1 MIAKRPTVSGS
12 EPNFSSVYREV
23 SQKPWRSAFPLI
35 FELLEPAFY
44 IFRGCP
50 HIFCQAWHSLARF
63 FGNQLIESH
72 YSLSYSATDGLRGD
86 WMCLGQLGQRTKQPK
101 QGLQSPDPYVHLGQ
115 LMSGDNAL
123 DIDHH
128 CVFRKQI
135 PPLLRS
141 PGPEGTMSHR
151 QMDCF
156 VGLRPPRNDEGKA
169 Q

>member
-23 SQKPWRSAFPLI
+23 SQKLWRSTFSLI
-35 FELLEPAFY
+35 FELLAPAFY

-50 HIFCQAWHSLARF
+50 HIFCQAWNSLARF

-86 WMCLGQLGQRTKQPK
+86 WMCLGQLGQRPKQPK
-101 QGLQSPDPYVHLGQ
+101 QGLQSPDPYAHLGQ

-123 DIDHH
+123 DVNDNGVLSKKHLP
-128 CVFRKQI
+128 F
-135 PPLLRS
+135 S
-141 PGPEGTMSHR
+141 GGPHTKR
-151 QMDCF
+151 T
-156 VGLRPPRNDEGKA
+156 VGNG
-169 Q
+169 